1 MAALGCLTTVLQP
14 TAAFA
19 QTTNY
24 YWSGGSGS
32 WDTTSDLW
40 SLSSGGGGLGPWVN
54 GNTSIANI
62 GYLGTGGPYSAPVA
76 INLPT
81 LTPITAGSLVFG
93 VAGGSTTTANHYYAL
108 TGGSITIGDG
118 TNPGV
123 VKIDVGNYQSS
134 GDSFIYSNLTVA
146 GGQGLEL
153 DVHADPTNPNV
164 SGTITSYHYLTGAN
178 TFSSLTIGDAAGA
191 APPAATGPTFAAHR
205 ASPAGP
211 T

>member
-1 MAALGCLTTVLQP
+1 MP
-14 TAAFA
+14 
-19 QTTNY
+19 
-24 YWSGGSGS
+24 
-32 WDTTSDLW
+32 
-40 SLSSGGGGLGPWVN
+40 
-54 GNTSIANI
+54 
-62 GYLGTGGPYSAPVA
+62 
-76 INLPT
+76 
-81 LTPITAGSLVFG
+81 
-93 VAGGSTTTANHYYAL
+93 GGSTTTANHYYAL

-153 DVHADPTNPNV
+153 GVHADPTNPNV

-191 APPAATGPTFAAHR
+191 GAASRNWAYFYGAPSLPSGTNVTMGSAPALSTTPPAAL
-205 ASPAGP
+205 
-211 T
+211 